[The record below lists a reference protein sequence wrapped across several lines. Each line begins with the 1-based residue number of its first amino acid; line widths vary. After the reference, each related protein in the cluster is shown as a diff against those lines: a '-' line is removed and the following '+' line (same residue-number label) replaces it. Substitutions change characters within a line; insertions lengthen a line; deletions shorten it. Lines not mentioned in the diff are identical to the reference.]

1 MRVAFVV
8 QRYGEE
14 ICGGA
19 EQHCRLVAEHL
30 APYLEVHVLTTCALE
45 HLPWDNHY
53 RPGESV
59 INGVQVHRF
68 PIDQVRDHRAFDRL
82 SYKVYGGMHT
92 YLDELAWVE
101 LMGPHSP
108 DLLNYIARQ
117 RAEYD
122 LFVFMTYQYF
132 PTVFGMPIVPE
143 KSVVAPLAHDDRSL
157 YLDVYNPVFHLPRHI
172 IYNTETERSMVEWR
186 FDNAGVP
193 GTVIGTGIHDP
204 GSRDAV
210 GIRARYDLSGNLLT
224 CVGRIEPAK
233 GCPQLF
239 EHFIRYKRERGGD
252 LTLVLIGKAAMPVP
266 RRDDIRPLG
275 FLSDEDK
282 FSTLAASTVVV
293 LPSETESL
301 SMANLEA
308 WTAGVPVLANGLCQV
323 LKENCLK
330 ADGGLYYTSY
340 EEFAACLDILLAE
353 PDLRRSLAAS
363 GQEYARANYGWDA
376 IVAKYLTVFARLGL
390 DVENRDGSEP
400 GAAVPRL
407 LLSGGK
413 SQG

>member
-30 APYLEVHVLTTCALE
+30 APYVEVHVLTTCALE
-45 HLPWDNHY
+45 HVPWDNY
-53 RPGESV
+53 YPPGDSV
-59 INGVQVHRF
+59 VNGVRVHRF

-82 SYKVYGGMHT
+82 SYKVYGGTHT
-92 YLDELAWVE
+92 YLDEVAWVE
-101 LMGPHSP
+101 MMGPHSP
-108 DLLNYIARQ
+108 VLLTHIARQ
-117 RAEYD
+117 RADYD

-132 PTVFGMPIVPE
+132 PTVFGLPIVPE

-172 IYNTETERSMVEWR
+172 IYNTDTERSMVEWR
-186 FDNAGVP
+186 FGNAGVP

-204 GSRDAV
+204 GNRDV
-210 GIRARYDLSGNLLT
+210 DGFRARHDLSGDVLT
-224 CVGRIEPAK
+224 YVGRIEPAK
-233 GCPQLF
+233 GCSQLF
-239 EHFIRYKRERGGD
+239 EHFMRYKSERGGD
-252 LTLVLIGKAAMPVP
+252 LTLVLIGKAGMPVP
-266 RRDDIRPLG
+266 GRDDIRPLG
-275 FLSDEDK
+275 FLSDEEK
-282 FSTLAASTVVV
+282 FSALAASAVVV

-301 SMANLEA
+301 SMVNLEA

-340 EEFAACLDILLAE
+340 EEFATCLDILLAE

-363 GQEYARANYGWDA
+363 GHEYALANYGWDA

-390 DVENRDGSEP
+390 DLGSGDRSDDEAVDVANRQ
-400 GAAVPRL
+400 L
-407 LLSGGK
+407 
-413 SQG
+413 